1 MTADNVA
8 VRGWAAVDTGRDD
21 RFRAFFVAEFPRL
34 AGYCTGL
41 TGERQAGEDAA
52 QEALVRTWARWTHVK
67 DPAAYSY
74 LVATKLVSRNW
85 QREARRQQLR
95 AAMPPVAASTPEPDW
110 SLRDLVDRLPERLR
124 LPVLLHYYA
133 DLPVA
138 DVAGVLGI
146 PEGSVRQRL
155 HQARQMLATAH
166 EDML

>member
-1 MTADNVA
+1 MTVQS
-8 VRGWAAVDTGRDD
+8 VVMRGWTAVDSERDD

-52 QEALVRTWARWTHVK
+52 QEALVRTWARWTHVD

-74 LVATKLVSRNW
+74 LVATKLINRQW
-85 QREARRQQLR
+85 QREARRRQLR
-95 AAMPPVAASTPEPDW
+95 MEMTPVAASTAEPDW
-110 SLRDLVDRLPERLR
+110 SLRDMVDRLPERLR

-146 PEGSVRQRL
+146 PAGSVRQRL
-155 HQARQMLATAH
+155 HQARQTLATASR
-166 EDML
+166 DML